1 MRRLTK
7 RDYTVIADVLNFV
20 IVGENPF
27 MEEGSLPEDQI
38 TDDELKAVLRKVEE
52 REA

>member
-7 RDYTVIADVLNFV
+7 RDWTIIADVLNFV

-27 MEEGSLPEDQI
+27 LDGPKEEWI
-38 TDDELKAVLRKVEE
+38 TDEELRRALEKVEE